1 MKNQLSVISY
11 QLSVSRK
18 FRHPTS
24 DKLASDI
31 RHPTNWQ
38 FGFTLIEL
46 LVVLGI
52 SSLLFLIGFASYR
65 EFNRRQQITEAANLL
80 KSDMLLAQ
88 QRALSGEK
96 PAGCQGI
103 LNGYLVYFNSASSY
117 QIIADCKEA
126 DVINVEDPVIKTA
139 SIDGGI
145 TKTAGPDTISFKV
158 LAQGTTGASDAN
170 LTLTQVGTGRTV
182 TITVT
187 KTGSVY

>member
-1 MKNQLSVISY
+1 ACAG
-11 QLSVSRK
+11 R
-18 FRHPTS
+18 
-24 DKLASDI
+24 LASDK
-31 RHPTNWQ
+31 PTTETRNPKNRKS
-38 FGFTLIEL
+38 GFTLIEL

-65 EFNRRQQITEAANLL
+65 EFNRRQQLTEAANLL

-103 LNGYLVYFNSASSY
+103 LNGYLVYFNTASSY
-117 QIIADCKEA
+117 QIIADCKDR
-126 DVINVEDPVIKTA
+126 DVVNVEDPVIKTA

-158 LAQGTTGASDAN
+158 LAQGTTGATDVT
-170 LTLTQVGTGRTV
+170 LTLTQAGTGRTI